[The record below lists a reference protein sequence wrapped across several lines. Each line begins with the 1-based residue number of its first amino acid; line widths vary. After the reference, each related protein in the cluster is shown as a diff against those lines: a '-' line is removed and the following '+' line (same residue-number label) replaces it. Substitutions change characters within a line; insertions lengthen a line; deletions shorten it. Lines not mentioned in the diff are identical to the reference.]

1 MRDMTLRRRALKS
14 HGCGAQTRR
23 AGRERGLAGR
33 ERRPSGGG
41 GRASATIGPG
51 QFQQLQASVERRAEE
66 EAARLR
72 AAFADA
78 RARKAAG
85 RPGTRATRSTGR
97 GARWIERHT
106 ANVCR
111 RCCASLTAAMQT
123 GIHRGARERDHQ
135 GPAEPEKSINLTP
148 TPSPRVQGLSM
159 AAAHP
164 GILQNTAPRPR
175 RALGS
180 QPHSARLMNPRHPG
194 EAART
199 TCSSSTRPLDLPG
212 CVRLSAAACCPQRD
226 FGPNYDWGAMPIGLR
241 ENATWYSNSVTCGIT
256 ETA

>member
-1 MRDMTLRRRALKS
+1 MAAARKRGVRAENEVSRGENAALRAEVAELRRRLDLDSSNSSKPPSSDGLKKKPRVPGS
-14 HGCGAQTRR
+14 LR
-23 AGRERGLAGR
+23 GRSGKK
-33 ERRPSGGG
+33 SGG
-41 GRASATIGPG
+41 
-51 QFQQLQASVERRAEE
+51 QAGHKGDTLKQVEAP
-66 EAARLR
+66 
-72 AAFADA
+72 D
-78 RARKAAG
+78 
-85 RPGTRATRSTGR
+85 
-97 GARWIERHT
+97 WIERHT

-148 TPSPRVQGLSM
+148 TPSPRVQRLSM

-180 QPHSARLMNPRHPG
+180 QPHSARLVNPRHPG